1 MRAVLAGKSK
11 TVSKMNDTLQQFLT
25 LSTKFRIHDS
35 GDSLQVD
42 STLKAMLPLGSS
54 AFLGGFHHSPAID
67 AISYRIGTGIQTE
80 VSASTAV
87 STQGNHYEFRI
98 EPGLQKPFFQPE
110 CGASIL
116 PTF

>member
-1 MRAVLAGKSK
+1 MDR
-11 TVSKMNDTLQQFLT
+11 TLL
-25 LSTKFRIHDS
+25 
-35 GDSLQVD
+35 G
-42 STLKAMLPLGSS
+42 MLPFGRS

-80 VSASTAV
+80 FSASTAV
-87 STQGNHYEFRI
+87 SSQGNHHEFRI

-110 CGASIL
+110 YGPSIL